1 MRFVDQI
8 DLFICNSRYLLKKI
22 DCVPPSQVFI
32 ARVIVSV
39 SFFQQIG
46 PKKSALPTVVV
57 GIDKQRRIM
66 IFLFASLSDARNQV
80 IYYNVL
86 PGTLLIDFDQINS
99 KIVALLFLKN
109 EFQ

>member
-1 MRFVDQI
+1 
-8 DLFICNSRYLLKKI
+8 
-22 DCVPPSQVFI
+22 
-32 ARVIVSV
+32 
-39 SFFQQIG
+39 
-46 PKKSALPTVVV
+46 
-57 GIDKQRRIM
+57 M